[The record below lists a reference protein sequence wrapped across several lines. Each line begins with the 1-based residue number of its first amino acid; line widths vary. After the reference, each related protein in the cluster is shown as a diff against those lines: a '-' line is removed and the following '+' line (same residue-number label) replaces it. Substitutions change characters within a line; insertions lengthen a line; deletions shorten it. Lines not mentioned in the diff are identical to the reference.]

1 MQGSDGIY
9 PRSATKY
16 QVAELGSEPRFQRL
30 PSQLLGTL
38 PFQYLKMGIHP
49 SLPFT
54 PPPFFPANTY
64 IVHFVYVHS
73 SYNLVFWSFSSNIF
87 PSCIDIDIDFVY
99 GYEKL
104 TKDTKTLDVKTKSR
118 LVHSTTFCRVV
129 ISKQILPEKT

>member
-9 PRSATKY
+9 PGSATEY

-54 PPPFFPANTY
+54 PPPFFLADTY

-73 SYNLVFWSFSSNIF
+73 SYNLVSSNIF
-87 PSCIDIDIDFVY
+87 PSCIDIDFVY
-99 GYEKL
+99 GYEKF
-104 TKDTKTLDVKTKSR
+104 TKDIKTLDVKTKSR

-129 ISKQILPEKT
+129 ISKQTLPEKT